1 MVCKSFLRFEAEDNR
16 SIFKS
21 ACCLFIHQKME
32 LTMDKDVGPQRE
44 KMLMDLDKFAKT
56 ASDMINNRSM
66 NITFHDV
73 INIRDSYNVN
83 TFLQRRQRE
92 NPDMDYSVLN
102 SVFIDHMFARTDNPT
117 DSSISKKYIERIHEA
132 ACILQKMS
140 KSIETEKKDLY
151 SLKPASKP
159 DLNSVQ
165 DRIDN
170 LIELINAEKFDFED
184 VEAWRMGAIMENMFK
199 DHWRIRSNELAQL
212 RIQIS
217 ERIQAGDI
225 VTEGGVDETIQEKRD
240 QIIHEETTAIKAIND
255 SELEPY
261 FKNRLIDQLR
271 DQVEN
276 VSRDYRITLQN
287 EFLKHK
293 HNIAKEEGKFSDREL
308 QSKIMEGINNME
320 VAEHL
325 SEHEMDRRFHYFWSS
340 EDVINSPELKT
351 LQKNIQSTS
360 FEQQVNYRRYVK
372 DGVQFALESLNY
384 EISVR
389 TLFPDM
395 DSIYNWN
402 FTTNDLQSIKVMDDT
417 DYFVD
422 RTQRQYGSKSQY
434 NTRSKS
440 KFQYI
445 HKVGTREI
453 VSDSPLGYYDDY
465 GKWKSSKGKSK
476 WQVQEKANNK
486 NQHNQV
492 SVQNTGGIFGQVGD
506 WVNKKLFS
514 GNSGNQSETTATGK
528 YATFMI
534 ELYSKFDKS
543 IDDNPQ
549 TQRNFDGT
557 VDESVIR
564 DLCMGFKGSIE
575 EIAAKNKI
583 KNYLKPHFIVICVV
597 FASFKMLLPRLTE
610 NSDQSSKKSD
620 PVKQLDMKKDYYK
633 KLFILKLRG
642 AQKSEIWR
650 QQIVHRLK
658 EAIAQIYLQIDGSPA
673 THHEVYEMIKTFANN
688 DKSNRFPSIETYR
701 KFRFCMYME
710 IMNDA
715 QSGQDKATVFRKWQR
730 ICNYD
735 MEPCEKDFIR
745 SGFSFDL
752 IAESIVIT
760 CRSTN
765 ETREINFK
773 TH

>member
-1 MVCKSFLRFEAEDNR
+1 
-16 SIFKS
+16 
-21 ACCLFIHQKME
+21 
-32 LTMDKDVGPQRE
+32 MDKDVGPQRE

-66 NITFHDV
+66 NITFDHV
-73 INIRDSYNVN
+73 INIRDRHNVN
-83 TFLQRRQRE
+83 TFIQRRQRE
-92 NPDMDYSVLN
+92 NPEMDYSVLN
-102 SVFIDHMFARTDNPT
+102 SVFVDHMFARTDNPT

-140 KSIETEKKDLY
+140 KSIEAEKSQY
-151 SLKPASKP
+151 SIKP
-159 DLNSVQ
+159 DLKSVQ
-165 DRIDN
+165 ERIDN

-199 DHWRIRSNELAQL
+199 DHWRNRSNELAQL

-225 VTEGGVDETIQEKRD
+225 VTEGGVDEIIHEKRH
-240 QIIHEETTAIKAIND
+240 QIIHEETNAIKAIND
-255 SELEPY
+255 TELEPY

-276 VSRDYRITLQN
+276 VSRDVRITLQN

-308 QSKIMEGINNME
+308 QRKILEGINNME
-320 VAEHL
+320 KVENL
-325 SEHEMDRRFHYFWSS
+325 SQNEMDRRFIYFWNS

-395 DSIYNWN
+395 DSIYQWN
-402 FTTNDLQSIKVMDDT
+402 FTVADLQSIKVMDDP
-417 DYFVD
+417 DYFED
-422 RTQRQYGSKSQY
+422 RTYRQYGSKHQY
-434 NTRSKS
+434 NTRSNS
-440 KFQYI
+440 NFQYM
-445 HKVGTREI
+445 HKVGKKE
-453 VSDSPLGYYDDY
+453 VYSDSPLGYYDDY
-465 GKWKSSKGKSK
+465 GKWKSSKGKPQ
-476 WQVQEKANNK
+476 WQVQGKVNYK
-486 NQHNQV
+486 NQHHQA
-492 SVQNTGGIFGQVGD
+492 STQNTVVTAHTGSLLDNVKQVATGFK
-506 WVNKKLFS
+506 NLFS
-514 GNSGNQSETTATGK
+514 SNPGNQSEATTTGK

-557 VDESVIR
+557 VDEPVIR

-575 EIAAKNKI
+575 ELAAKYKI
-583 KNYLKPHFIVICVV
+583 KNFLKPHFRVICVV
-597 FASFKMLLPRLTE
+597 FASFKMLLPRLTQ

-673 THHEVYEMIKTFANN
+673 THHEVYETIKTFANN

-715 QSGQDKATVFRKWQR
+715 QSGQDKAAVFRKWQR

-745 SGFSFDL
+745 SGFNFDV
-752 IAESIVIT
+752 IAKSIIIT
-760 CRSTN
+760 CWSTY
-765 ETREINFK
+765 ETREINFETCEK
-773 TH
+773 KFPASTFCRTKWRVQRSTCKFH

>member
-1 MVCKSFLRFEAEDNR
+1 
-16 SIFKS
+16 
-21 ACCLFIHQKME
+21 
-32 LTMDKDVGPQRE
+32 MDKDVGPQRE

-66 NITFHDV
+66 NITFDDV
-73 INIRDSYNVN
+73 INIRDRYKVN

-102 SVFIDHMFARTDNPT
+102 SVFVDHMFARTDNPT
-117 DSSISKKYIERIHEA
+117 DSSISNKYIERIHEA
-132 ACILQKMS
+132 AYILQKMS
-140 KSIETEKKDLY
+140 KSIENEKKNQY
-151 SLKPASKP
+151 SPASKP
-159 DLNSVQ
+159 DLQSVQ
-165 DRIDN
+165 MRIDN

-225 VTEGGVDETIQEKRD
+225 VTEGGVDEIIRENRD

-320 VAEHL
+320 VAENL
-325 SEHEMDRRFHYFWSS
+325 SQYEMDRRFQHFWNS

-402 FTTNDLQSIKVMDDT
+402 FTTTDLQSIKVMDDP
-417 DYFVD
+417 DYFED
-422 RTQRQYGSKSQY
+422 RTQRQYGSTSQY
-434 NTRSKS
+434 NTRSNS
-440 KFQYI
+440 KFQYV
-445 HKVGTREI
+445 HRVGTREI
-453 VSDSPLGYYDDY
+453 SSDSPYGYYDDY
-465 GKWKSSKGKSK
+465 GRWKSSKGKSQ
-476 WQVQEKANNK
+476 WQVQGKVNSK

-492 SVQNTGGIFGQVGD
+492 STQNTVVTPHTGS
-506 WVNKKLFS
+506 LFDNVKQGVKNFFS
-514 GNSGNQSETTATGK
+514 SNSGNQNETTATGK

-557 VDESVIR
+557 VDEPVIR

-575 EIAAKNKI
+575 ELAAKYKI
-583 KNYLKPHFIVICVV
+583 KNFLKPHFIVICVV
-597 FASFKMLLPRLTE
+597 FASFKMLLPRLIQ

-620 PVKQLDMKKDYYK
+620 PVKQLDKKKDNYK

-658 EAIAQIYLQIDGSPA
+658 EAIAQIYLQIDGSQA

-688 DKSNRFPSIETYR
+688 DKNNRFPSIETYR

-715 QSGQDKATVFRKWQR
+715 QSGQDKVAVFRKWQR

-752 IAESIVIT
+752 IAESIAIT
-760 CRSTN
+760 CWSTY
-765 ETREINFK
+765 ETREINFETCEK
-773 TH
+773 KFPASTFCRTKWRVQRSSCKFH

>member
-1 MVCKSFLRFEAEDNR
+1 
-16 SIFKS
+16 
-21 ACCLFIHQKME
+21 
-32 LTMDKDVGPQRE
+32 MDKDVGPQRE

-66 NITFHDV
+66 NITFDHV
-73 INIRDSYNVN
+73 INIRDRHNVN
-83 TFLQRRQRE
+83 TFIQRRQRE
-92 NPDMDYSVLN
+92 NPEMDYSVLN
-102 SVFIDHMFARTDNPT
+102 SVFVDHMFARTDNPT

-140 KSIETEKKDLY
+140 KSIEAEKSQY
-151 SLKPASKP
+151 SIKP
-159 DLNSVQ
+159 DLKSVQ
-165 DRIDN
+165 ERIDN

-199 DHWRIRSNELAQL
+199 DHWRNRSNELAQL

-225 VTEGGVDETIQEKRD
+225 VTEGGVDEIIHEKRH
-240 QIIHEETTAIKAIND
+240 QIIHEETNAIKAIND
-255 SELEPY
+255 TELEPY

-276 VSRDYRITLQN
+276 VSRDVRITLQN

-308 QSKIMEGINNME
+308 QRKILEGINNME
-320 VAEHL
+320 KVENL
-325 SEHEMDRRFHYFWSS
+325 SQNEMDRRFIYFWNS

-395 DSIYNWN
+395 DSIYQWN
-402 FTTNDLQSIKVMDDT
+402 FTVADLQSIKVMDDP
-417 DYFVD
+417 DYFED
-422 RTQRQYGSKSQY
+422 RTYRQYGSKHQY
-434 NTRSKS
+434 NTRSNS
-440 KFQYI
+440 NFQYM
-445 HKVGTREI
+445 HKVGKKE
-453 VSDSPLGYYDDY
+453 VYSDSPLGYYDDY
-465 GKWKSSKGKSK
+465 GKWKSSKGKPQ
-476 WQVQEKANNK
+476 WQVQGKVNYK
-486 NQHNQV
+486 NQHHQA
-492 SVQNTGGIFGQVGD
+492 STQNTVVTAHTGSLLDNVKQVATGFK
-506 WVNKKLFS
+506 NLFS
-514 GNSGNQSETTATGK
+514 SNPGNQSEATTTGK

-557 VDESVIR
+557 VDEPVIR

-575 EIAAKNKI
+575 ELAAKYKI
-583 KNYLKPHFIVICVV
+583 KNFLKPHFRVICVF
-597 FASFKMLLPRLTE
+597 FASFKMLLPRLTQ

-673 THHEVYEMIKTFANN
+673 THHEVYETIKTFANN

-715 QSGQDKATVFRKWQR
+715 QSGQDKAAVFRKWQR

-745 SGFSFDL
+745 SGFNFDV
-752 IAESIVIT
+752 IAKSIIIT
-760 CRSTN
+760 CWSTY
-765 ETREINFK
+765 ETREINFETCEK
-773 TH
+773 KFPASTFCRTKWRVQRSTCKFH